1 VEIAPAPETRLSL
14 LFRVG
19 QGEDQAAWDEFVR
32 LYHPVIYRTARY
44 KGLQDADALDVAQT
58 VLMSVGK
65 ALATRP
71 HDPARARFRT
81 WLTTV
86 TRNAAINA
94 MRGKRHDRAS
104 GDSAVREVLHA
115 VVDPELPPGE
125 DDEAILE
132 REYQKELF
140 RVAAARIESEFAA
153 DTWQAFWRT
162 TVLDQPIADVAAD
175 LNKQV
180 GSVYAARSR
189 IIRRLKVAIADLE
202 RG

>member
-1 VEIAPAPETRLSL
+1 MPSPPAPETRLSL

-19 QGEDQAAWDEFVR
+19 QGQDQAAWDEFVGI
-32 LYHPVIYRTARY
+32 YHPVIYRTARY

-104 GDSAVREVLHA
+104 GDSGVHEVLRA
-115 VVDPELPPGE
+115 VADTELPPGQ
-125 DDEAILE
+125 DDDSVLE
-132 REYQKELF
+132 REYQKEIF
-140 RVAAARIESEFAA
+140 RVAASRIESEFAD

-162 TVLDQPIADVAAD
+162 TVEGQPIADVAAE

-189 IIRRLKVAIADLE
+189 IIRRLKQAIENLE
-202 RG
+202 RD

>member
-1 VEIAPAPETRLSL
+1 MQSPLAPETRLSL

-19 QGEDQAAWDEFVR
+19 DGADQTAWDEFVQI
-32 LYHPVIYRTARY
+32 YHPVIYRTARY
-44 KGLQDADALDVAQT
+44 RGLQDADAMDVAQG

-86 TRNAAINA
+86 TRNAAVNA

-104 GDSAVREVLHA
+104 GDSGVREVLHA
-115 VVDPELPPGE
+115 VADTNLPPGE
-125 DDEAILE
+125 DDDEVLE

-140 RVAAARIESEFAA
+140 RVAASRIESEFAQ

-162 TVLDQPIADVAAD
+162 TVEGQSIAEVAAD
-175 LNKQV
+175 LHKQV

-189 IIRRLKVAIADLE
+189 IIRRLKTAIAELE
-202 RG
+202 RD